1 MSASSSLFLQNLFL
15 KSFVILVV
23 LLDESENKQNQQAE
37 RLLSLGEAQEI

>member
-1 MSASSSLFLQNLFL
+1 MSASSSLFLQILFL

-37 RLLSLGEAQEI
+37 RLLSLGEA